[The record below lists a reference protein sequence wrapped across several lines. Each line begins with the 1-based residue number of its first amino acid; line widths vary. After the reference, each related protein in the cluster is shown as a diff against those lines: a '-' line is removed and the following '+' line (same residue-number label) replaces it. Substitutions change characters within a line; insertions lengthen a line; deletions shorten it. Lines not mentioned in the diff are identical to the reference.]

1 MASVLLDRNQAHTQ
15 FAPHPIKPF
24 LTFSTAQRRPP
35 PRNRLFHPPPPLPA
49 PPAAL
54 QDGYEGAKGSVGNAV
69 DTVKEA
75 ASDLGNTISVG
86 GWVGGCRWEGTGWRL
101 NGRLTGLADW
111 EEGWVGGWW
120 PGGRIQVDGG
130 SCCDGWLA
138 GWLAGWLDGWMA
150 GWMAGW
156 LGGWLVS
163 LPEDYSIVLCRELQ
177 SLLVPCC
184 TSSAHRSARLPTC
197 AQPPGLPVEPCAER
211 RCSLPAACCRRRPTT
226 LATP

>member
-1 MASVLLDRNQAHTQ
+1 MGGWVGGVDAAGWVDGRRWYCWVPLALLGAWVGATACLPAAPAWLLYCWTASRHTHTQ

-86 GWVGGCRWEGTGWRL
+86 GWVP
-101 NGRLTGLADW
+101 
-111 EEGWVGGWW
+111 VGGYWW
-120 PGGRIQVDGG
+120 
-130 SCCDGWLA
+130 A
-138 GWLAGWLDGWMA
+138 
-150 GWMAGW
+150 
-156 LGGWLVS
+156 
-163 LPEDYSIVLCRELQ
+163 
-177 SLLVPCC
+177 
-184 TSSAHRSARLPTC
+184 
-197 AQPPGLPVEPCAER
+197 VE
-211 RCSLPAACCRRRPTT
+211 
-226 LATP
+226 